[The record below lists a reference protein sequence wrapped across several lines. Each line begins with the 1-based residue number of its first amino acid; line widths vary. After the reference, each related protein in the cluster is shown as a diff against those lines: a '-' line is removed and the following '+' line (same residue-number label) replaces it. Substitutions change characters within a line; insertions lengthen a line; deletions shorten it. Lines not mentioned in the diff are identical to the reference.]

1 MNGRYRKFKPASTYN
16 MTNRSNIYVYFWYR
30 WQFRKLNKDQIFKWQ
45 VEPGTIGEQAQADAL
60 GITLSTLLKAKA
72 EYGRRKAEA
81 FSKVC
86 STSPIVNIVANG
98 I

>member
-1 MNGRYRKFKPASTYN
+1 MKHYRKFKPASTYN
-16 MTNRSNIYVYFWYR
+16 MTNRSNIYVYLWYR
-30 WQFRKLNKDQIFKWQ
+30 WQFRKLCKDQIFKWQ
-45 VEPGTIGEQAQADAL
+45 VERGTIGELAQADAL
-60 GITLSTLLKAKA
+60 GVDLNTLLKAKA

>member
-1 MNGRYRKFKPASTYN
+1 MNRGYRKFKPATTYN

-30 WQFRKLNKDQIFKWQ
+30 WKFRKLTKDQIFKWQ

-60 GITLSTLLKAKA
+60 GIDLKTLLKAKA

-81 FSKVC
+81 YSKVW
-86 STSPIVNIVANG
+86 SNTPIINIVANG